1 MNTLTALAWRTSV
14 ILLLLFISY
23 VYAGS
28 LEEEAKK
35 EIMDFYFNKGL
46 ITKCDSNLYS
56 YRGVNNPQALEWII
70 VEVKEWSTEV
80 KSDLLNAAD
89 KLKGIEWKGSGELR
103 PKTWRMYQENRG
115 WSSWQPTPHNES
127 GRVFLGKK
135 RGKWIVIPNGS
146 LEKMMQFV
154 KPIDCKKLATIPKP
168 K

>member
-23 VYAGS
+23 GYAGS

-46 ITKCDSNLYS
+46 ITKCGSNLYS

-80 KSDLLNAAD
+80 NSDLLNAAD

-103 PKTWRMYQENRG
+103 PKTWRIYQENRG
-115 WSSWQPTPHNES
+115 WSSWQPTSHNES

-154 KPIDCKKLATIPKP
+154 KPIDCKKLVTIPQP

>member
-56 YRGVNNPQALEWII
+56 YRGVNYPQALEWII

-89 KLKGIEWKGSGELR
+89 KLKVRDHRVATRGRRRSWRLASFAPLAFSSGPGLLL
-103 PKTWRMYQENRG
+103 P
-115 WSSWQPTPHNES
+115 
-127 GRVFLGKK
+127 L
-135 RGKWIVIPNGS
+135 
-146 LEKMMQFV
+146 
-154 KPIDCKKLATIPKP
+154 
-168 K
+168 